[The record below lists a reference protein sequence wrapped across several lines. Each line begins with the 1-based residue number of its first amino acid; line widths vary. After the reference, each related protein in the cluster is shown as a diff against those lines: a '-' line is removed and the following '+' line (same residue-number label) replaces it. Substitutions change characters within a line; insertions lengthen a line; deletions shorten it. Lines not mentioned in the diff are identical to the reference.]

1 MVGVGDLPELGV
13 WISRVDDLRMAHGN
27 VAVDLAVNQENRDR
41 RGCDGIFGRNI
52 LHAEVVLQAGAEE
65 GDFDQ
70 WTEEEAS
77 DPGAKAEGLS
87 HAVVG
92 DLAKTCEGRFGD
104 DGAEMWVRVERL
116 QEFRRTHGFAEGED
130 AVGMIFPFLSLAL
143 ILAWRI
149 LRFQKIDP
157 LMDVVALQQAV
168 GGERAVA
175 RAVGTGVGEKHG
187 ESVGEEQLRVSGHAD
202 AVVAEAVQE

>member
-1 MVGVGDLPELGV
+1 M
-13 WISRVDDLRMAHGN
+13 
-27 VAVDLAVNQENRDR
+27 
-41 RGCDGIFGRNI
+41 
-52 LHAEVVLQAGAEE
+52 
-65 GDFDQ
+65 
-70 WTEEEAS
+70 
-77 DPGAKAEGLS
+77 
-87 HAVVG
+87 
-92 DLAKTCEGRFGD
+92 
-104 DGAEMWVRVERL
+104 RVERL
-116 QEFRRTHGFAEGED
+116 QELRRTHGFAEGED

-157 LMDVVALQQAV
+157 LMDVVALEQAV

-175 RAVGTGVGEKHG
+175 RAVGTGVGEKDG